1 MRFVPQHPISL
12 FCKHH
17 SAELISKHV
26 SGLRETMG
34 EDEQYLTISIVKQQ
48 LSLYREG
55 IIDKTYPVSTAK
67 NGAGE
72 QMGSE
77 CTPTGWHKIRVKIG
91 KDQPLNAVFI
101 GRRPT
106 GEVYTAVLKNQY
118 PDRDWILTRIL
129 WLGGLEPGKN
139 RYGDVDSSW
148 RYIYIHGCPEE
159 LIKGKPESHGCI
171 RMKNAD
177 VVDLFNSID
186 VGIKVLIK

>member
-1 MRFVPQHPISL
+1 
-12 FCKHH
+12 
-17 SAELISKHV
+17 
-26 SGLRETMG
+26 MG
-34 EDEQYLTISIVKQQ
+34 ESEQYLIISIVKQQ

-55 IIDKTYPVSTAK
+55 IIDKTYSVSTAK

-77 CTPTGWHKIRVKIG
+77 CTPTGWHNIRAKIG

-106 GEVYTAVLKNQY
+106 GEIYTPDLKNQY
-118 PDRDWILTRIL
+118 QHRDWILTRIL

-139 RYGDVDSSW
+139 RYGNVDSSW
-148 RYIYIHGCPEE
+148 RYIYIHGCPDE
-159 LIKGKPESHGCI
+159 LMKGKPESHGCI

-177 VVDLFNSID
+177 VADLFNSID
-186 VGIKVLIK
+186 VGIKVLIE